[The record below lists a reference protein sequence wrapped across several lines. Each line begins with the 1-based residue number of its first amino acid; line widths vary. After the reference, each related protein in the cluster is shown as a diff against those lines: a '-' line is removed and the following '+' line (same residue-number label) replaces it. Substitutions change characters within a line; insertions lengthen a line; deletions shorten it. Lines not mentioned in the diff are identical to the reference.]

1 MYIVKGIWR
10 HDDSIYISTKNPKT
24 LEGHGFVGL
33 CQGGDWIEETVEIGL
48 VAWGYDNIE
57 TSVWGD

>member
-1 MYIVKGIWR
+1 MIQF
-10 HDDSIYISTKNPKT
+10 DDSIYISTKNPKT